1 MGGSRS
7 AKYGTSPI
15 HGRTAGYETAD
26 STSPRASR
34 ADASHRRWAWAA
46 RRTRPRRTRRETSA
60 AHPLARCRGAGR
72 VDRPAHPARR
82 WGTHGAACGVFPAW
96 NRQQP
101 AATMGFP
108 TPDTGGPMRLI
119 GRKRS
124 DEVVEE
130 RCPHCSEPVPEG
142 AEECMMC
149 GEDLKPLRGATGSR
163 EDEPPA
169 NAPSSP
175 YAGSDA

>member
-1 MGGSRS
+1 
-7 AKYGTSPI
+7 
-15 HGRTAGYETAD
+15 
-26 STSPRASR
+26 
-34 ADASHRRWAWAA
+34 
-46 RRTRPRRTRRETSA
+46 
-60 AHPLARCRGAGR
+60 
-72 VDRPAHPARR
+72 
-82 WGTHGAACGVFPAW
+82 
-96 NRQQP
+96 
-101 AATMGFP
+101 
-108 TPDTGGPMRLI
+108 MRLV

-142 AEECMMC
+142 AAECMTC
-149 GEDLKPLRGATGSR
+149 GEDLKPHRGATASR